1 MNWKAVDEGIVREL
15 SLYRFGKVLRDDISF
30 DALCEE
36 MSAYD
41 RFIGQKNCGDM
52 MAIQDVVATQDLIG
66 TSVIFDVKTV
76 SEGLQM

>member
-1 MNWKAVDEGIVREL
+1 MNWKAVDERIVHEL

-41 RFIGQKNCGDM
+41 RFIEQKNRKKQFAERWDDSWLPG
-52 MAIQDVVATQDLIG
+52 
-66 TSVIFDVKTV
+66 K
-76 SEGLQM
+76 